1 MSNPHVIEHLPI
13 LILYP
18 HNRCNC
24 RCVMCD
30 VWKLEGVEELDPWDL
45 ERHARDIESLGVCW
59 VVFSGGEPLMHSDLF
74 RLSGR
79 LRERGIRTT
88 ILTTGLLLSKHASAV
103 VRNLDDVIVSLDG
116 PPPIHD
122 CIRGIRGAFELLA
135 AGVRA
140 LHALKQDLPIAA
152 RSTIQRLNFRH
163 LFETV
168 KTAKGL
174 GLQSISFLAAD
185 LTSTAFNRPD
195 GWTEARRAQ
204 VALTEEETRVLE
216 NEIER
221 LIDKLDG
228 DGGFVLETPEKLRR
242 IARHFRAHLGLVEP
256 AAPKCNAPW
265 VSAVVESDGTVRPC
279 FFHPA
284 IGTLKE
290 HTLREALNSPRAL
303 EFRRGLDISHN
314 PVCRRCV
321 CSLYMQPAPERRD
334 LPHEQIRTVAQ
345 R

>member
-1 MSNPHVIEHLPI
+1 MNDPHVIENLPI

-30 VWKLEGVEELDPWDL
+30 VWKLESVQEFDQWDL
-45 ERHARDIESLGVCW
+45 ERYARDIECLGVRW

-74 RLSGR
+74 RFSSR

-88 ILTTGLLLSKHASAV
+88 ILTTGILLSKHASAV
-103 VRNLDDVIVSLDG
+103 VRDLDDVIVSLDG
-116 PPPIHD
+116 PPQIHD

-140 LHALKQDLPIAA
+140 LRVLKQDFPVAA

-163 LFETV
+163 LPETV
-168 KTAKGL
+168 NTAKEL
-174 GLQSISFLAAD
+174 GLRSISFLAAD
-185 LTSTAFNRPD
+185 VTSSAFNRPD
-195 GWTEARRAQ
+195 GWTEARQAQ
-204 VALTEEETRVLE
+204 VALSGEETRVFEL
-216 NEIER
+216 EIER
-221 LIDKLDG
+221 LIDWLDG
-228 DGGFVLETPEKLRR
+228 DRSFVLETPEKLRR

-279 FFHPA
+279 FFHQA
-284 IGTLKE
+284 IGSLKE
-290 HTLREALNSPRAL
+290 HTLLEALNSPRAL
-303 EFRRGLDISHN
+303 EFRRGLDISRN

-321 CSLYMQPAPERRD
+321 CSLYLQPAPESTD
-334 LPHEQIRTVAQ
+334 FAP
-345 R
+345 